1 MPESALVVSGLTRR
15 YGDFEALRD
24 FNLEVDAGECVA
36 LIGHNGSGKTTA
48 LRTIAGLMR
57 PSSGSVTVDGHS
69 MHEEPEAVHA
79 RAAVATVLDTPMLY
93 DDLSVCQHLELV
105 AIAHGAAGS
114 DLDDRIAAALTLFG
128 LERRSDMLPTQ
139 LSRGLRQRVQLACAF
154 VRPHRL
160 LLLDEPVVGLD
171 PGSQRTLKERL
182 RNAKLD
188 GVAVLLTTHQL
199 EFAHGVADRAVVL
212 ADGNSVATGEYDTVV
227 ANPMMREY
235 GLT

>member
-1 MPESALVVSGLTRR
+1 MPGSALVVSELGRR

-24 FNLEVDAGECVA
+24 FNLEVAAGECVA

-57 PSSGSVTVDGHS
+57 PSTGSVMVDGHS
-69 MHEEPEAVHA
+69 MHDEPEALHA
-79 RAAVATVLDTPMLY
+79 RAAVATVLDTPTLY
-93 DDLSVCQHLELV
+93 DDLSVRQHLELV
-105 AIAHGAAGS
+105 AIAHGAAGA
-114 DLDDRIAAALTLFG
+114 DLADRITASLALFG
-128 LERRSDMLPTQ
+128 LERRGDMLPTQ

-154 VRPHRL
+154 IRPHRL

-182 RNAKLD
+182 LHAKRD
-188 GVAVLLTTHQL
+188 GTAVLLTTHQL
-199 EFAHGVADRAVVL
+199 EFARGLADRAVVL
-212 ADGNSVATGEYDTVV
+212 AEGDCVAAGDYDTVV
-227 ANPMMREY
+227 ADPLMREY